1 MLRPDGERA
10 GEQSLAEQ
18 AKHMSEQSCHVSLSL
33 CYSVEFA
40 FFVRI

>member
-10 GEQSLAEQ
+10 GEQSVAEQ
-18 AKHMSEQSCHVSLSL
+18 AKHMSDQSCHVSRFLR
-33 CYSVEFA
+33 YTVEFA